1 MMRLVKFV
9 GAGILVLVLGQSSVH
24 SGPLAEVTHLR
35 FLTINVWSGLD
46 YEGFFKYGEY
56 ESKLRRGQRFDLLLT
71 QIRELDPDVIFLQ
84 EANPVGRYANRLADA
99 LDYDQIHKVVNGG
112 IKLGPLGLPVN
123 LKEGLAILARKTLG
137 LRRYTAWKLSGPF
150 GFYGD
155 VLTIHFSESIWAL
168 AGSIRIGAARLFLV
182 DVHLIAAPP
191 DDEKFLRGF
200 RAWPDARNITDEEF
214 RAAAATVKEKNA
226 RRTAD
231 ARKLAD
237 RLRGLPQ
244 GVPVLVAGDFN
255 AEENDPAVRAFIAET
270 GAFDTLGAAEARAGQ
285 TTDRVTWDS
294 ERNENVAYSSR
305 PVNASGKIRD
315 ANGLL
320 DAYDSSVRRRLDYIF
335 LPRDFRPEDVLSS
348 RIAIRAQVNGVHASD
363 HFGVFADVDI
373 SGLFKK

>member
-1 MMRLVKFV
+1 MNKLVSFA
-9 GAGILVLVLGQSSVH
+9 GAGILVLIISQGSIH
-24 SGPLAEVTHLR
+24 SGPRAEATHLR

-84 EANPVGRYANRLADA
+84 EANPAGRYARRLADM

-112 IKLGPLGLPVN
+112 IKFGPLGLPVN
-123 LKEGLAILARKTLG
+123 LKEGLAILARKSLD
-137 LRRYTAWKLSGPF
+137 LHRFAAWKLSGPF

-155 VLTIHFSESIWAL
+155 VLTIHFSESTWAL
-168 AGSIRIGAARLFLV
+168 AGSIRIGASLLFLV

-191 DDEKFLRGF
+191 DDEEFLRGF
-200 RAWPDARNITDEEF
+200 REWPDAQNITDEEF
-214 RAAAATVKEKNA
+214 RAAAAVVKEKNA

-237 RLRGLPQ
+237 RLRRLPP
-244 GVPVLVAGDFN
+244 GAPVIVAGDFN

-270 GAFDTLGAAEARAGQ
+270 GAFDTLGAAETRAGQ
-285 TTDRVTWDS
+285 LNERYTWDS
-294 ERNENVAYSSR
+294 EQNENVAYSSR
-305 PVNASGKIRD
+305 PVNASGKKR
-315 ANGLL
+315 AGNALL
-320 DAYDSSVRRRLDYIF
+320 DAYDSSIRRRLDYIF
-335 LPRDFRPEDVLSS
+335 LPGDFRPEDILAS
-348 RIAIRAQVNGVHASD
+348 RIVIRAHVNSVHASD

-373 SGLFKK
+373 SRLFKK